1 MQSDDVIWQIIDKGH
16 CSYKVKTTTQAFCRN
31 EYNVSGLCNR
41 MSCPLANSRYATV
54 REVEGVVFLYTK
66 TIERAHTPSKMW
78 ERVKLSNNYTKAL
91 EQIDS
96 ELTYWPDFMIH
107 KCKQRLT
114 KITQYLIKMRRLKL
128 SHQPTLLGVKKKLD
142 RREATREAKALAA
155 AHIERNIEKELI
167 ERLKSKAYGDAPLNV
182 NENVWRSVLDAGL
195 DRGTSGIDVEDNET
209 DEDEDQSV
217 DAQDELEWDQ
227 ELSDD
232 LEYVSGDSSDEIIS
246 DDDEVVL
253 WTADSSVQLRE
264 DDEAGGD
271 KDSAAATSVKRK
283 AKPNAKR
290 LDPPKKARRGTHVEV
305 EYEEEITAK
314 KDPNLW

>member
-1 MQSDDVIWQIIDKGH
+1 
-16 CSYKVKTTTQAFCRN
+16 
-31 EYNVSGLCNR
+31 
-41 MSCPLANSRYATV
+41 
-54 REVEGVVFLYTK
+54 
-66 TIERAHTPSKMW
+66 
-78 ERVKLSNNYTKAL
+78 
-91 EQIDS
+91 
-96 ELTYWPDFMIH
+96 MIH